1 MELNT
6 LYLPVYTSLTVACLI
21 LIQVV
26 LMVSVIKMRG
36 DLGIFIGSGDN
47 EALEQR
53 IRAHGNFIENVPTFL
68 VGLVLIELLVGS
80 NLWVALL
87 GGGVVL
93 ARLAHAFALSSS
105 SGVTAGRLIGT
116 LGTAIPMLVVAGYL
130 IYVIGNPF

>member
-1 MELNT
+1 
-6 LYLPVYTSLTVACLI
+6 
-21 LIQVV
+21 
-26 LMVSVIKMRG
+26 MVSVIKMRG